1 MGIVKWT
8 RGVSELFAGERER
21 IITWAAGRAYV
32 EFRGVK
38 RESLPAFMRTLTE
51 LTEGQS
57 RIRAVSV
64 NALTRR
70 VVFRLSDA
78 HPPSAH
84 LVVLVQSAERAV
96 LGDPRAALG
105 PSDERAL
112 PDDLALD
119 RELSIEA
126 IADAAALL
134 SSVLLRVV
142 PFVPRRLG
150 ANLYGLLFMVSQ
162 VDSLRAPLDARL
174 GRERADFFLRLALA
188 AAQGLSQRPMSALV
202 DLTERLISLREL
214 RDRRAL
220 FSRVSHDLAQY
231 DADSGLIAPSPERI
245 SPAPKGPIERYS
257 DRAFSVA
264 MGSFGV
270 SLLTSRSPS
279 RAIAAGFSALPQ
291 PARLGR
297 ELFVSELCRVF
308 ARHGMLVLSRE
319 ALRRMDRVD
328 TLVVPAE
335 LVTREQ
341 FLLADVFALR
351 GIPRDQAM
359 AEARAL
365 FSAER
370 PLRVS
375 AGPVYTL
382 GPARL
387 VAGGFD
393 AAREALVQERE
404 ARGALVLSLGSG
416 DSVVALVEVQIFP
429 EVRVSEALR
438 AARKLGLRLVVS
450 TDDPLAAEAIH
461 PDEVVGTGEP
471 LREALSRL
479 SQEGRTTMLVG
490 RGASHAYA
498 HADVAIALRKHGE
511 PTPWAAHV
519 LCPDDSRA
527 LTLCVEA
534 VSVGR
539 GVSEQSVRLAMGAA
553 AFGTLASTSGRA
565 NLAARRVMFVVNA
578 ASLVAMLDAF
588 RRTHHVEQVSRPGFD
603 PTPWHA
609 LSAEGA
615 LHRLRAAPERLSLHV
630 DEPSESKALVGLR
643 ELGSAVQKELESPL
657 SPLLAL
663 GAGMSAVVGSVADAG
678 IVAGVGGINAF
689 VGGYQRYKTERAIH
703 ALTERARPRVRVQ
716 RAGRTLSIGAD
727 ELVRGDVVEL
737 SAGDVVPADCRIL
750 ESASLEVD
758 AASLTGESMPV
769 AKSSAPSF
777 AENAG
782 DLTCMVHEGTLVVAG
797 SATAVVVALDDDTL
811 SRRALAVMSEEPRGG
826 VEARLHDLMR
836 LTGPFAMS
844 AGAALVAAGLLRGRK
859 VDDLVATGVGL
870 AVAAVPEGLPVLAT
884 AAQLATAQRLSR
896 RRALVKNPRAIEALG
911 RVDVLCM
918 DKTGTLTEGNIELH
932 LVHDGAD
939 ELPLASSGPARD
951 VMELGLKAVARGR
964 GERVDPLDAAI
975 VEASRQKLGAALAL
989 DFVPVAE
996 RPFEATRGYEAVLGR
1011 TREGLLLAV
1020 KGAPERLVERA
1031 HPDQKARGEAMLAV
1045 VTRLAER
1052 GLRVLA
1058 VAERKLQ
1065 GDEAAA
1071 QSAQERVEDPRD
1083 LTLVGLL
1090 AFRDPARAQ
1099 SAQALSDLAQAH
1111 VRVVMIT
1118 GDHPGTAHAV
1128 ANDVGLE
1135 RAGNVLTGMEL
1146 ATLTDPE
1153 LDACVERIGVFARM
1167 SPGQKVR
1174 VVRALQ
1180 RTGHVVGMVGDGAND
1195 APAMRASDA
1204 SIAVGPRATDAARA
1218 AADIVLAE
1226 AQIEAIVEAVVEG
1239 RAMWSSVRDAVSI
1252 LVGGNLGEIGFTV
1265 GIGAITGR
1273 SPLSPRQLLLVNFLT
1288 DVAPSMAIALRAPS
1302 PEDLA
1307 NLRVATPEEALGSAL
1322 DQAIVSRAI
1331 STSLGA
1337 SGAWLFARLTGGAV
1351 RARTVG
1357 LVGLVGSQLGQTLMS
1372 SRDDRTVLLTSLGSL
1387 AALGIIVQTPGLSQL
1402 FGCRPL
1408 GPIAWATGLS
1418 AAASATLLSPMV
1430 ERTVQRTTQL
1440 AVRVRD
1446 EVKAFAQGYPTEGRE
1461 LVQGETE

>member
-51 LTEGQS
+51 LTEGQP

-70 VVFRLSDA
+70 VVFRLADA

-84 LVVLVQSAERAV
+84 LVALVQSAERAV

-231 DADSGLIAPSPERI
+231 DAESGLIAPSPERTA
-245 SPAPKGPIERYS
+245 PVPKGPIERYG

-351 GIPRDQAM
+351 GIARDMAM

-404 ARGALVLSLGSG
+404 ARGALVLSLGAG

-471 LREALSRL
+471 LREALLRL
-479 SQEGRTTMLVG
+479 SQEGRTSMLIG
-490 RGASHAYA
+490 RGASPAYA
-498 HADVAIALRKHGE
+498 YADVAIALRKHGE
-511 PTPWAAHV
+511 PTPWGAHV

-630 DEPSESKALVGLR
+630 DEPSEPAALVALR
-643 ELGSAVQKELESPL
+643 ELGAAVQKELENPL

-782 DLTCMVHEGTLVVAG
+782 DLTCMVHEGTMVVAG
-797 SATAVVVALDDDTL
+797 NATAVVVALGDDTL
-811 SRRALAVMSEEPRGG
+811 SRRALSVMSEEPRGG
-826 VEARLHDLMR
+826 VEARLRDLMR

-896 RRALVKNPRAIEALG
+896 RGALVKNPRAIEALG

-939 ELPLASSGPARD
+939 ELALSSSGHAR
-951 VMELGLKAVARGR
+951 VLMELGLKAVARGR

-975 VEASRQKLGAALAL
+975 VEASRQKLGTALPN

-996 RPFEATRGYEAVLGR
+996 RPFEATRGFEAVLGR

-1020 KGAPERLVERA
+1020 KGAPEHLVERA
-1031 HPDQKARGEAMLAV
+1031 HPAQKANGEALLATV
-1045 VTRLAER
+1045 ARLAAR

-1058 VAERKLQ
+1058 VAERRLQ

-1099 SAQALSDLAQAH
+1099 SAQALLDLAQAH

-1167 SPGQKVR
+1167 SPAQKVR

-1204 SIAVGPRATDAARA
+1204 SIAVGPRATDSARA

-1226 AQIEAIVEAVVEG
+1226 AQIESIVEAVVEG

-1265 GIGAITGR
+1265 GVGAITGR

-1337 SGAWLFARLTGGAV
+1337 SGAWLFARLTGGAA

-1387 AALGIIVQTPGLSQL
+1387 AALGFIVQTPGLSQL

-1418 AAASATLLSPMV
+1418 AAASATLLSPVV
-1430 ERTVQRTTQL
+1430 ERAVQRTTQL
-1440 AVRVRD
+1440 ALRVRD
-1446 EVKAFAQGYPTEGRE
+1446 EVKAFSQGYPTEGRE